1 MNKETNGYPLSDE
14 VIGHVAKTLQIAL
27 ITGTDIVDNLRLL
40 RLVEHEGQLV
50 LSPDCAENFEQ
61 NLNNLLEEVPKENS
75 PFSGATTKV

>member
-1 MNKETNGYPLSDE
+1 MSKETSGYPLSDE

-27 ITGTDIVDNLRLL
+27 ITGTDIVDNLRLI

-61 NLNNLLEEVPKENS
+61 NVNSLIEDLPEENS
-75 PFSGATTKV
+75 PFSS